1 MKKYFLYVRQSIRWS
16 ILFIVIVNII
26 HYLHARKFYEYD
38 WYFIAIPVDLLL
50 AGPLYAVAIKKFNR

>member
-1 MKKYFLYVRQSIRWS
+1 MRWS

-38 WYFIAIPVDLLL
+38 WYFIAIPVALLL
-50 AGPLYAVAIKKFNR
+50 AGPLYAVAIKKFNH